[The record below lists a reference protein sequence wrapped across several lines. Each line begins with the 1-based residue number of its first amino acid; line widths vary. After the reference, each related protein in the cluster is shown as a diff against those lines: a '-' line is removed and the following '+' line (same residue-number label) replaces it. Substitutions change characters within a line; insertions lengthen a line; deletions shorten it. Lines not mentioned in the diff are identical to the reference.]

1 MMNMRDGDPSEEVGW
16 MYLQVGMVKCLLRA
30 RVKNGTGRSILFFKM
45 VWSRI
50 SPQVRQRHPLKD
62 TAPVSSFT
70 SSKISSTMKPMQRWH
85 SIAWHREGKKTK
97 GRGFLAP
104 PFRLASYSHCTRSAG
119 RT

>member
-1 MMNMRDGDPSEEVGW
+1 

-62 TAPVSSFT
+62 TAPVSSSVSSKT
-70 SSKISSTMKPMQRWH
+70 SSIMKPMQRWH
-85 SIAWHREGKKTK
+85 SIATAPGTEGEGHEGPSPHR
-97 GRGFLAP
+97 AV
-104 PFRLASYSHCTRSAG
+104 
-119 RT
+119 